1 MTDNFYMVQAA
12 WCFCQRFSVL
22 CLSKA
27 TCSLL
32 SPTCRCVSDVWLCV
46 LKDFSLL
53 FQMLQGLCKEIPFLV
68 DPQNKVQGARDS
80 PHHLMLLPICMAQI
94 KANHMLCRSVSAA
107 RSIISPL
114 GWSSCLGSFLLLFVF
129 LARSSTSP
137 LCCQCSLHPNDQPL
151 VILSPS
157 YWLLSASLWLLLRP
171 FPL

>member
-80 PHHLMLLPICMAQI
+80 PPPSYAPSHLYGSDKGKPHALPKCIC
-94 KANHMLCRSVSAA
+94 
-107 RSIISPL
+107 SPL
-114 GWSSCLGSFLLLFVF
+114 DHFTPGMEFMPRVFFV
-129 LARSSTSP
+129 
-137 LCCQCSLHPNDQPL
+137 
-151 VILSPS
+151 VICFF
-157 YWLLSASLWLLLRP
+157 SA
-171 FPL
+171 